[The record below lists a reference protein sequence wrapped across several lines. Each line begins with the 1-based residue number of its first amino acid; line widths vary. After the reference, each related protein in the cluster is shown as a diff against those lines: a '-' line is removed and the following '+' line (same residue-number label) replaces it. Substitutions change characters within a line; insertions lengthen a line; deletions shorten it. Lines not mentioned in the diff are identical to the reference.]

1 MEYLKEVVTG
11 WWKGVRLQAIAA
23 QMDAQTIM
31 RDHVPSV
38 GQQNIDI
45 RASNAI
51 NVMIVPAYVMGDAEG
66 TAEYTSMAINTVH
79 TCMRTI
85 AVLRSNLLIMTASD
99 N

>member
-1 MEYLKEVVTG
+1 MVEGSTPPSYRCTDGCTNNHE
-11 WWKGVRLQAIAA
+11 
-23 QMDAQTIM
+23 
-31 RDHVPSV
+31 DHVPSV

-66 TAEYTSMAINTVH
+66 TAEYRSMAINTVH

>member
-1 MEYLKEVVTG
+1 
-11 WWKGVRLQAIAA
+11 
-23 QMDAQTIM
+23 MDAQTIM

-51 NVMIVPAYVMGDAEG
+51 NVMIVPTYVMGGAEG
-66 TAEYTSMAINTVH
+66 TVEYRSMAINTVH

-85 AVLRSNLLIMTASD
+85 AVLRSTLLIMTASD